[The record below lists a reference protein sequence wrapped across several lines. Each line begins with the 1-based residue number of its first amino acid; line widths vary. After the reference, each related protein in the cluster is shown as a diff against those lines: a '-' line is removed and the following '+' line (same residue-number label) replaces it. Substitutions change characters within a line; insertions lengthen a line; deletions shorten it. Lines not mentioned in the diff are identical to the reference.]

1 MSKMI
6 SLDGVVGD
14 VTKSFK
20 ESVEPMDVIVGAIAQ
35 RTIGPTLHAK
45 LEEFLYSK
53 ITALNDYPMVK
64 KYASALVLAVGL
76 LVAQK
81 ANKRSRGHVVGV
93 IGIELVDGI
102 GAKVREM
109 LPASLQGLVEFNQY
123 GVLTQDAAYGILT
136 ADSAYGETSAYD
148 MARFQAAT
156 EGMTES
162 DPEAEYA

>member
-1 MSKMI
+1 MSKLI
-6 SLDGVVGD
+6 SFDGVVGD

-35 RTIGPTLHAK
+35 RTLGPVLHSK

-53 ITALNDYPMVK
+53 ITALADYPMVK
-64 KYASALVLAVGL
+64 KYVSAAVLGVGL
-76 LVAQK
+76 LLAQK
-81 ANKRSRGHVVGV
+81 ANKRSRGHLVGV
-93 IGIELVDGI
+93 LGIELVDGI
-102 GAKVREM
+102 GSKVREM

-123 GVLTQDAAYGILT
+123 GILTQDNAYGILT
-136 ADSAYGETSAYD
+136 ADSAYGETTAMD
-148 MARFQAAT
+148 MARFQAMT